1 LRQEISSFALPLR
14 SLSWIRLDELLVL
27 QGPPLLGAAFAMGRP
42 TYEKTAALAVFTAA
56 SCLLVAHVR
65 ALNDWSE
72 MRADHGDSRA
82 LSRRDMSALWI
93 CLLVASL
100 LLLIP
105 FGLRTLAIA
114 LAIAVLSAVYSAPP
128 YRAKGIPVLNSA
140 IHLTGGVL
148 HFLLGYSLFR
158 VIDLRGLEIAFFFA
172 LTFVAG
178 HLTQEVRDHDED
190 LLNGIGT
197 NAVRFGKTRTFT
209 AGLAVFTVADLLL
222 VLLVARGIVPRALVL
237 VAGLYPLHLYWSLS
251 ALRAGLTSK
260 STRLLQRRYRML
272 YAGIGVLTVGAL
284 TLRP

>member
-1 LRQEISSFALPLR
+1 
-14 SLSWIRLDELLVL
+14 
-27 QGPPLLGAAFAMGRP
+27 MGRP

-178 HLTQEVRDHDED
+178 HLTQEVRDHDWD
-190 LLNGIGT
+190 LHRGARRLHGG
-197 NAVRFGKTRTFT
+197 RPP
-209 AGLAVFTVADLLL
+209 AGPAGRPRHRPARARARCRPLPPSS
-222 VLLVARGIVPRALVL
+222 LLVAERASCGPHIEEHASSPTALPHAVRRDRRPDGRSADAPA
-237 VAGLYPLHLYWSLS
+237 VTRRSLL
-251 ALRAGLTSK
+251 AA
-260 STRLLQRRYRML
+260 
-272 YAGIGVLTVGAL
+272 
-284 TLRP
+284 P